1 MEPPQVLFISL
12 SFWKWHTLTKGTY
25 ARVKAHFSRRQ
36 YLLACFLAQHMSDVC
51 VRPLSLLWLVALSMK
66 RYILG
71 MIPDTGNCENDF
83 DKRKLW
89 KRILKD
95 SNTSAC
101 QLSVAC
107 AVRGII
113 HTHRPSDSESE
124 WSKVFKS
131 APQQLNKHV
140 SAPGVD
146 ELDCSMRCKN
156 WKDAPKISVID
167 GKLWSA
173 AASPS
178 SVYHT
183 WSTLC
188 IWKKYCKKG
197 FLKLCHQIKDHS
209 LTFAHIFR
217 LQRYNC
223 LNYKK

>member
-1 MEPPQVLFISL
+1 
-12 SFWKWHTLTKGTY
+12 
-25 ARVKAHFSRRQ
+25 
-36 YLLACFLAQHMSDVC
+36 MSDVC
-51 VRPLSLLWLVALSMK
+51 LWPLSLLWLGALFMK

-156 WKDAPKISVID
+156 WKNAQKY
-167 GKLWSA
+167 LWLMA
-173 AASPS
+173 TCYWWQA
-178 SVYHT
+178 
-183 WSTLC
+183 LICNC
-188 IWKKYCKKG
+188 ITTKCFSHLINSLYLKEILQKG
-197 FLKLCHQIKDHS
+197 FLKLCH
-209 LTFAHIFR
+209 
-217 LQRYNC
+217 
-223 LNYKK
+223 